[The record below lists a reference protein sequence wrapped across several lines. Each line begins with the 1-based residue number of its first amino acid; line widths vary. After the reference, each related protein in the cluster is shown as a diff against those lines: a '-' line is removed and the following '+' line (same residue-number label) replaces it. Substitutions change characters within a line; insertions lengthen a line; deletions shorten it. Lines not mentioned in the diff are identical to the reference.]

1 MLLDM
6 SRSLIWVWGLW
17 DWGAAG
23 FSVLAWTFLFGPYL
37 INQVGTGL
45 SDDLSPNT
53 WLGLGVGA
61 SGLALLLAAPG
72 IGPWIGAGRRRHRA
86 LALLSG
92 MLVVVLLMMS
102 TIRPELSHFWFG
114 LCLLSVGLLV
124 YELATIPYNS
134 MLRDLSDANDIGS
147 ASGTGMAMGY
157 CGGILLLGLSF
168 FCCMTGDGPTRGLLR
183 VPAGDGL
190 PVRVSLLLGGIWLLV
205 FTVPLLLFAPK
216 RKEVDISR
224 GFFEAYRTMAKDL
237 RELWR
242 LDRRVVKYLVVS
254 AVFRDGIVGFATF
267 GAVIAVSEYEFSQS
281 QLLIFGALSSSAAA
295 FGAAVSG
302 RANNRFGTGQV
313 IRASLASILLFGAG
327 LLVSTGPGAFW
338 AFGLSISFFIG
349 PTLAASRT
357 MLLEITPPGKE
368 GEMFGLYAVSGRTVA
383 FLSPTM
389 FGICAQLFR
398 AGRGGEAGIMAVL
411 AAGLVGMALIDGP
424 G

>member
-1 MLLDM
+1 M

-23 FSVLAWTFLFGPYL
+23 FSVLAWAFLFGPYL

-45 SDDLSPNT
+45 SDTLSPNA

-61 SGLALLLAAPG
+61 SGLALLLVAPG
-72 IGPWIGAGRRRHRA
+72 VGPWIGAGRRRHRA
-86 LALLSG
+86 LVLLSG
-92 MLVVVLLMMS
+92 MLVAILLMMS
-102 TIRPELSHFWFG
+102 TIRPELAQFCPG

-124 YELATIPYNS
+124 YELATIPYNA
-134 MLRDLSDANDIGS
+134 MLRDLSDPRDIGN
-147 ASGTGMAMGY
+147 ASGAGMAMGY

-168 FCCMTGDGPTRGLLR
+168 FCCMNGDGPTRGLLR

-190 PVRVSLLLGGIWLLV
+190 PVRMSLLLGGVWLLV
-205 FTVPLLLFAPK
+205 FSLPLLLFAPK
-216 RKEVDISR
+216 RKEVDTAR
-224 GFFEAYRTMAKDL
+224 GFFDAYRTVARDL

-242 LDRRVVKYLVVS
+242 LDRRVVQYLMVS
-254 AVFRDGIVGFATF
+254 AVFRDGVVGFATF
-267 GAVIAVSEYEFSQS
+267 GAVLAVSEYEFSQS
-281 QLLIFGALSSSAAA
+281 HLLVFGAMSSSAAA

-313 IRASLASILLFGAG
+313 IRASLASILLFSAG

-338 AFGLSISFFIG
+338 AFGLGISIFIG

-357 MLLEITPPGKE
+357 LLLEITPPGKE

-389 FGICAQLFR
+389 FGICAQLFH
-398 AGRGGEAGIMAVL
+398 AGRGGAAGIMAVL
-411 AAGLVGMALIDGP
+411 AAGLAGMTLIDTTG
-424 G
+424 